1 MYDPTDELIKEMEKK
16 IAKEYRTAIKEMNAK
31 LYDYARRFRIKDE
44 IKSKA
49 VAAGILKPDDYAK
62 WRAAQIEEMA
72 RQHGLIEEYAKVL
85 HNTNEVARSTAQG
98 YQAEAYAA
106 NVNYATYLIEKDLEI
121 DTSFTLWDRQT
132 VERLMREEP
141 KLLPD
146 PRPDSETALKI
157 AANKDLKWNVQHLS
171 SALTQSILQGDSVPQ
186 IAKRLESVAE
196 MDHKA
201 AIRNAR
207 TMVTGAQNAGRDLAY
222 HRAGKMGIKLMRVWI
237 ATLDGRTRHEHRM
250 LDGERA
256 KVGEPFKVGDY
267 EIMYPGDPEA
277 DPEMV
282 YNCRCTTIGDIEG
295 FELDVVSERAMD
307 PNLGG
312 MTYDQWKADKKAK
325 SRPIDYQEKLGEA
338 MKWNTIKEYKKL
350 VEEING

>member
-16 IAKEYRTAIKEMNAK
+16 IAKEYRAAIKEMNAK

-49 VAAGILKPDDYAK
+49 VKAGILKPEDYAK

-85 HNTNEVARSTAQG
+85 HNTNEVARSTVQG
-98 YQAEAYAA
+98 YQASAYAE

-132 VERLMREEP
+132 VERLMRDEP

-146 PRPDSETALKI
+146 PRPDSETAKKI
-157 AANKDLKWNVQHLS
+157 AERKDLRWNRQHLT
-171 SALTQSILQGDSVPQ
+171 SALEQSILQGDSVPE
-186 IAKRLESVAE
+186 IAKRLEGVAAME
-196 MDHKA
+196 HKA

-222 HRAGKMGIKLMRVWI
+222 RRAGKMGINLTRVWL
-237 ATLDGRTRHEHRM
+237 ATLDGRTRHEHRI
-250 LDGERA
+250 LDGKRA

-282 YNCRCTTIGDIEG
+282 YNCRCTTIADIEG
-295 FELDVVSERAMD
+295 FEFDVVSERDMD
-307 PNLGG
+307 PDLGG
-312 MTYDQWKADKKAK
+312 MTYDEWKASKKAK
-325 SRPIDYQEKLGEA
+325 SRPITYQEDVGEA
-338 MKWNTIKEYKKL
+338 MKWSTIAGYKQL
-350 VEEING
+350 VEEMQK